1 MGGGGNEKKPREI
14 NININNNYNSFGNI
28 NPNNDYG
35 AHNDNHNEAIISN
48 ESFSKR
54 FVCQYTTS
62 ELNNYLKNILKE
74 EKIQDTFFNKEE
86 MDDPTFYLLKQKEL
100 KDLSN
105 FFRSNQSNMID
116 SLEEKI
122 TEILKEKINY
132 NDIAKTIFK
141 IEKAEEI
148 YKAKI
153 KKEII
158 DIENNEHI
166 FEINYLTVMI
176 VGKSGV
182 GKSTLINSLLKLQGK
197 NRAKVGTGD
206 FVTRDIGCFQSQEFP
221 LFKLVDTRGIELNH
235 NFGAEAI
242 KNIASEFISK
252 QIKKNNPN
260 DFVHCIWY
268 CITGNRFEQVEIDLL
283 NSLRGAYDNN
293 SIPIIIIYTQATD
306 NNAINGMK
314 NYIKEKNI
322 AAEFIKILAE
332 RKELV
337 NGQYLE
343 PFGLDE
349 LINETLKK
357 CKQAMKG
364 EMRSVMT
371 NKIANNISEKI
382 KEENN
387 YISNYIYECSALKV
401 ISIKKEVLSDENFIK
416 FIINLLGTNVEYF
429 LEKNI
434 SEKSFNFFRKHDFIY
449 YELASYI
456 KYYKDYTNKLIL
468 PILGKCPIDFID
480 YQVLIQK
487 NENRDIKIKNKRCLQ
502 EFSKTS
508 KTFLEDNYYYLSQI
522 YFIYYFT
529 KNFLPKLTDAF
540 KNVSNG
546 ITDEEI
552 SKREI
557 QDLISQCFSEKF
569 GEFEKRVNKFF
580 ENNNFRVNNNNN
592 FNSMNFMNNGIDLN
606 NYSMINRLE
615 ASLPSYSQINQVNN
629 YN

>member
-1 MGGGGNEKKPREI
+1 
-14 NININNNYNSFGNI
+14 
-28 NPNNDYG
+28 
-35 AHNDNHNEAIISN
+35 
-48 ESFSKR
+48 
-54 FVCQYTTS
+54 
-62 ELNNYLKNILKE
+62 
-74 EKIQDTFFNKEE
+74 

-382 KEENN
+382 K
-387 YISNYIYECSALKV
+387 
-401 ISIKKEVLSDENFIK
+401 
-416 FIINLLGTNVEYF
+416 
-429 LEKNI
+429 
-434 SEKSFNFFRKHDFIY
+434 
-449 YELASYI
+449 
-456 KYYKDYTNKLIL
+456 
-468 PILGKCPIDFID
+468 
-480 YQVLIQK
+480 
-487 NENRDIKIKNKRCLQ
+487 
-502 EFSKTS
+502 
-508 KTFLEDNYYYLSQI
+508 
-522 YFIYYFT
+522 
-529 KNFLPKLTDAF
+529 DAF
-540 KNVSNG
+540 KNLVKHPKHS
-546 ITDEEI
+546 
-552 SKREI
+552 
-557 QDLISQCFSEKF
+557 
-569 GEFEKRVNKFF
+569 
-580 ENNNFRVNNNNN
+580 
-592 FNSMNFMNNGIDLN
+592 
-606 NYSMINRLE
+606 
-615 ASLPSYSQINQVNN
+615 
-629 YN
+629 